1 MPSGKK
7 RFKGI
12 ENAQRNVSNGI
23 FLIEFYPSR
32 VGSRAPSSRS
42 SFACDKNIQYV
53 RFDQLRHACS
63 HVRSHSH
70 HFGLN
75 SSYDCENEPS
85 QQKAGWGSR
94 LCKYS
99 LLLSQDQELLILSR
113 WGFSATEPGQGGDQP
128 LASTVFM
135 ITLVLS
141 IKVSPYPRV
150 SSTRQS
156 CSISHICLQT
166 WPTSVSS
173 SSHGS
178 CEQTAT
184 RSLWNALCVVENPDC
199 TWWSG
204 RRTQCSRRHA
214 WLQRYSPA
222 HCVQAKARDGPCV
235 FILSASVTK
244 VFFILSARAPL
255 NQKWNWSPVP
265 NDGQRLASCC
275 NGRQYKSALWLE
287 N

>member
-1 MPSGKK
+1 MPWNEEK
-7 RFKGI
+7 RLLLNSSLTLWPDSLAMDMKRSRLTRPKCLREKSFKGI
-12 ENAQRNVSNGI
+12 VNAQRNVSNGI

-135 ITLVLS
+135 ITLVNS
-141 IKVSPYPRV
+141 MR
-150 SSTRQS
+150 
-156 CSISHICLQT
+156 
-166 WPTSVSS
+166 
-173 SSHGS
+173 
-178 CEQTAT
+178 
-184 RSLWNALCVVENPDC
+184 LWSN
-199 TWWSG
+199 S
-204 RRTQCSRRHA
+204 
-214 WLQRYSPA
+214 
-222 HCVQAKARDGPCV
+222 
-235 FILSASVTK
+235 
-244 VFFILSARAPL
+244 
-255 NQKWNWSPVP
+255 
-265 NDGQRLASCC
+265 
-275 NGRQYKSALWLE
+275 
-287 N
+287 